1 MRRAEIGSGGLNKSS
16 KIDRMYACFACSLFL
31 KMTKSNSSDRQPP
44 ESKPEP
50 KPELSLTPPKVQR
63 PKPPEI
69 VQRPRRPQTTPSA
82 KPEATPEV
90 KPEAKPERA
99 SKVPKPRKVQDAPRL
114 PKMEQPEPVPEYGGR
129 KAGDR
134 IVLPYSGKSVE
145 ISHFY
150 ETAGHWYAAFE
161 VGCVRA
167 DLLEKSS

>member
-1 MRRAEIGSGGLNKSS
+1 VRSAEIGSGGLNKSS
-16 KIDRMYACFACSLFL
+16 KIDQMYACFACSPFL

-44 ESKPEP
+44 ESQPEP

-69 VQRPRRPQTTPSA
+69 VQRPRRPQ
-82 KPEATPEV
+82 ATPPA
-90 KPEAKPERA
+90 KSEAKPERA
-99 SKVPKPRKVQDAPRL
+99 SKVPKPRKVHDAPRL
-114 PKMEQPEPVPEYGGR
+114 PKVEQPEPVPEYGGR
-129 KAGDR
+129 KAGDQ